1 MEIKCPHCNQIFD
14 ISEDAADKIRNQ
26 VKNAEFEEEI
36 HNRLQM
42 MQKKSE
48 SDIKAAVTEAIMV
61 EREKYEGK
69 LATANNELIQ
79 AKTQVVELQA
89 ELHSSKERAEYDR
102 QNHKMELKNCELEM
116 KQMYAD
122 RISEIEADM
131 KAKEHELDFY
141 KDLKAKMS
149 TKMVGETLERHC
161 EIEFNKIRMAAFP
174 RAEFGKD
181 NVVSKESG
189 SKGDYIF
196 REYDEDGVEII
207 SIMFEMKN
215 EMSTTASKKTNEHF
229 LKELDKDRR
238 EKKCE
243 YAVLVS
249 LLEADSELYNQGIVD
264 VSYQYPK
271 MYVVRPQFF
280 IPIITLL
287 RNAALSTLEYKREM
301 ITIQNRN
308 LDIAKFEN
316 DLSQFKSAFARN
328 YELASRRFGE
338 AIDEIDKTIDHLQK
352 IKSALLSS
360 ENNLRL
366 ANSKAEDLT
375 IKKLTKNNP
384 TMLEKFKELENK

>member
-89 ELHSSKERAEYDR
+89 ELHSSKERAEYDK